1 MNKIILDKE
10 EVIKIESAKEFVW
23 TEGEKKEIYIWGEND
38 KYKLRYH
45 LEKGSS
51 LIVHHYSINASFDIE
66 IELAGDNA
74 RIDYFYSTI
83 NYQNQVLKFSIFHT
97 GSKTY
102 SNIINHGVNV
112 KDRKLL
118 FDVNP
123 KVKKN
128 AVGCVCNQEN
138 SIINLEDGESMICPN
153 LLIDNYDVISSHSAY
168 IGSFSK
174 EMLFYMMSRG
184 LTEKASYEL
193 LMRYFLLQEENI
205 AVERI
210 PRFLEEIKKL

>member
-10 EVIKIESAKEFVW
+10 DVIKIDSAKEFVLA
-23 TEGEKKEIYIWGEND
+23 EGEKKEIYIWGEND
-38 KYKLRYH
+38 KYKLCYH
-45 LEKGSS
+45 LEKDSF

-66 IELAGDNA
+66 IELEGESA
-74 RIDYFYSTI
+74 RVDYFYSTI
-83 NYQNQVLKFSIFHT
+83 NYQDQILKFSIFHK
-97 GSKTY
+97 GSKTQ

-112 KDRKLL
+112 KDGKLL

-123 KVKKN
+123 KVEKT
-128 AVGCVCNQEN
+128 AFGCVCNQEN
-138 SIINLEDGESMICPN
+138 SIINLEDGESVICPN
-153 LLIDNYDVISSHSAY
+153 LLIDNYDVISNHSAY

-174 EMLFYMMSRG
+174 EVLFYMMSRG
-184 LTEKASYEL
+184 LSEKASYEL
-193 LMRYFLLQEENI
+193 LMRYFLLQKENI